1 MAIIVIVVIKIIKV
15 YKYKLNQVKMIIL
28 NLNYKRLIATV
39 VTVALVS
46 CSNPWDDREN
56 NGDANL
62 NVNLTQAITNTAE
75 TSQFAQLLV
84 ETGYDKVLAA
94 SKTYTVFVPTNEA
107 MAQVGAEILDNPETL
122 KQFVGNHIALT
133 AYSSVRSSDKTQIK
147 MYSNKYLTFKG
158 ATMIDDATIVT
169 ADHYAANGVFHI
181 IDTPLTPKL
190 NIWQYIKSKEG
201 ISATSDYLLS
211 LKEFNIYQSDS
222 IGKALSEEIGAGY
235 LADSLTNSYL
245 KNVYNLNNEKNS
257 YTLFLMQDNGYNE
270 EVDKMKPY
278 LIKVSNDAA
287 IDSTAIYAKY
297 FTLRDMAFPKKYE
310 LNELPAT
317 LTSRFGVEFPVD
329 KTQIVGEPIRLSNG
343 IVYIMK
349 KVDVSLTKRL
359 LTTKIEG
366 ENYNGFYNA
375 ARNSIYYRE
384 RRDPLLNTLYSDL
397 YVQNPGAA
405 LPWITY
411 SAKDFYSTKYKVSW
425 RAINEQTNVFQQR
438 VSLYGK
444 SQVVNGFTNF
454 TDLIVTFPYI
464 NVERNFYGEVL
475 IGEFT
480 LDKARDIDFISLIG
494 ANNNTNG
501 NNSLTLDYLKFVPV
515 LK

>member
-1 MAIIVIVVIKIIKV
+1 MTLFKF
-15 YKYKLNQVKMIIL
+15 
-28 NLNYKRLIATV
+28 NYKRLFAGVLSLAII
-39 VTVALVS
+39 S

-62 NVNLTQAITNTAE
+62 NANLTQAITNTAE
-75 TSQFAQLLV
+75 TSQFAALLV

-107 MAQVGAEILDNPETL
+107 MAQVGAEILDNPEAL

-147 MYSNKYLTFKG
+147 MYSNKYLTFNG
-158 ATMIDDATIVT
+158 NTTIDDATIVT
-169 ADHYAANGVFHI
+169 ADQYAANGVFHI

-190 NIWQYIKSKEG
+190 NIWQYINSQAG
-201 ISATSDYLLS
+201 ASATSDYLLS
-211 LKEFNIYQSDS
+211 LKDFSIYASDKDA
-222 IGKALSEEIGAGY
+222 KALSVERGAGY

-245 KNVYNLNNEKNS
+245 RNVYNLNNEKNS
-257 YTLFLMQDNGYNE
+257 YTLFVMEDAGYNA

-278 LIKVSNDAA
+278 LIKPSNDPA

-343 IVYIMK
+343 IIYRMK

-359 LTTKIEG
+359 LTKKIEG
-366 ENYNGFYNA
+366 EKNDGFFNGGRNA
-375 ARNSIYYRE
+375 IYYRE
-384 RRDPLLNTLYSDL
+384 RKYLDPLLNVDVLYSDVI
-397 YVQNPGAA
+397 VQNPGTAMFM
-405 LPWITY
+405 LDY
-411 SAKDFYSTKYKVSW
+411 SAKDLYSTTYNVYW
-425 RAINEQTNVFQQR
+425 RAINEQTNVFSQ
-438 VSLYGK
+438 SLRFAGK
-444 SQVVNGFTNF
+444 FTIVNGIRTVS
-454 TDLIVTFPYI
+454 DLVGTIAPIAVPVRSY
-464 NVERNFYGEVL
+464 NEVL
-475 IGEFT
+475 VGQIT
-480 LDKARDIDFISLIG
+480 LSNARNIDLISLIA
-494 ANNNTNG
+494 ANNTTNG
-501 NNSLTLDYLKFVPV
+501 NNSLTLDYLKLVPV